1 MKTINKEQAEKELK
15 KRADTVSAD
24 DLQKVTEKQN
34 EIEKKFKTNSSLSR
48 FLEDLNLLFRLI
60 KDYISGEYK
69 EVPWWSIAAIVAA
82 LLYVLNPIDLIPDII
97 PFIGYIDDA
106 MVIAACLKMVE
117 ADLLSYT
124 KWKNK
129 NI

>member
-1 MKTINKEQAEKELK
+1 LKTINKEQAEKELK

-34 EIEKKFKTNSSLSR
+34 EIEKKFKTNSSLGR

>member
-1 MKTINKEQAEKELK
+1 LKTINKEQAEKELK